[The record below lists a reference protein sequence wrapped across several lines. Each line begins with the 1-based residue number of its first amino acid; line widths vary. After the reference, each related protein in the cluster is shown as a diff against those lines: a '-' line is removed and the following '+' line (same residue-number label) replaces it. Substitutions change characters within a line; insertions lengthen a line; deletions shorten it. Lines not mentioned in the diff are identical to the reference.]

1 MALLFLFQE
10 DDRWFI
16 IIEPKDKKQT
26 YLLGVFNTSDSG
38 KKVLLQNRETAKR
51 LAGVIEKI
59 RTSVEWMLKTKN
71 MYCDLVFS
79 TWKF

>member
-59 RTSVEWMLKTKN
+59 RTSVE
-71 MYCDLVFS
+71 
-79 TWKF
+79 

>member
-1 MALLFLFQE
+1 MKTLIKIIHSKLQE

-26 YLLGVFNTSDSG
+26 FLGVFNTSDSG
-38 KKVLLQNRETAKR
+38 KKVLLESRESAKR

-59 RTSVEWMLKTKN
+59 RRTSVE
-71 MYCDLVFS
+71 
-79 TWKF
+79 